1 MATEPTRYLGKYRGT
16 VVNNTD
22 PERRGRIT
30 ALVTDVL
37 GETPSNWAMPCFP
50 VAGRGMGHYAVPP
63 VGSGVWMEFEQG
75 NPSDPIWSGC
85 WYGDQSELPPQALTG
100 LPGAPNHVLQTTLG
114 RRTLVLSDDPV
125 TGITLKS
132 ANGASIVINDSGI
145 HIDNGQG
152 AKITLIGPTV
162 TINQD
167 ALSVT

>member
-16 VVNNTD
+16 VVNNID
-22 PERRGRIT
+22 PERKGRIT
-30 ALVTDVL
+30 ATVTDVL
-37 GETPSNWAMPCFP
+37 GDQPSNWAMPCFP
-50 VAGRGMGHYAVPP
+50 VAGPRMGHFAVPP
-63 VGSGVWMEFEQG
+63 VGAGVWMEFEQG

-85 WYGDQSELPPQALTG
+85 WYGHERELPPQALAG
-100 LPGAPNHVLQTTLG
+100 LPGVANQVLQTQLG
-114 RRTLVLSDDPV
+114 RQTVVLSDDPV
-125 TGITLKS
+125 TGLTLKAAS
-132 ANGASIVINDSGI
+132 GASIVINDAGI